1 VLHLKA
7 YLRVSSRAL
16 NRARYEREI
25 GDFRGRRSPFAFC
38 NPLSGNRDVS
48 DGKFSSVRFSFLH
61 IIIYSFMFH
70 VARIAID
77 MPVQLFHGFRGSR
90 VSSTKLAITCPVPL
104 SPSPSPAWRNKVSP
118 GAGKSKISLQS
129 RDIRIS
135 EETRAA
141 QHAERFASPVPPRFN
156 HHENVLMRC
165 FRALFAAD
173 SQINLIEIR
182 RGTAERIFPIGG
194 GGGRAIIGLERIRN
208 RFAIHPVNRYEPPFN
223 LSLSLSLSLS
233 LC

>member
-1 VLHLKA
+1 MPENKHPPLPSPPFQPPPTPPRAALHLKA

-77 MPVQLFHGFRGSR
+77 MPVQLFHGFRRSR

-104 SPSPSPAWRNKVSP
+104 SPSPP
-118 GAGKSKISLQS
+118 L
-129 RDIRIS
+129 
-135 EETRAA
+135 
-141 QHAERFASPVPPRFN
+141 PR
-156 HHENVLMRC
+156 V
-165 FRALFAAD
+165 A
-173 SQINLIEIR
+173 
-182 RGTAERIFPIGG
+182 
-194 GGGRAIIGLERIRN
+194 
-208 RFAIHPVNRYEPPFN
+208 
-223 LSLSLSLSLS
+223 
-233 LC
+233 